1 MNHFLVC
8 IFILTYS
15 LLSFTQE
22 VRVDSSFQ
30 QKYVLSNFKG
40 EYILHDLSQRLTFA
54 SPGAL
59 NQNLT
64 VGSSLFPYI
73 SLIALES
80 GAVRSDDQECI
91 RMLKSDE
98 LNYNAIQQRQTDY
111 FIQLME
117 LIGKDKISTWLSKIN
132 FGQLE
137 KETFN
142 GFPYLNNCLNIT
154 LENQLSVLK
163 SLYFLNLPFS
173 YQSMIEVKNSFQLK
187 KNEVKELQFFEGSA
201 NDQTWLMGWFTVK
214 KHTYLFVQ
222 HTKKLDPKLISTK
235 TPFQILGDLF
245 YRIGY
250 IESGECSQFGF

>member
-1 MNHFLVC
+1 MLLDDSFKEK
-8 IFILTYS
+8 YS
-15 LLSFTQE
+15 S
-22 VRVDSSFQ
+22 
-30 QKYVLSNFKG
+30 SNFEG
-40 EYILHDLSQRLTFA
+40 EYIIHDLSHRLTMA
-54 SPGAL
+54 TSGS
-59 NQNLT
+59 LT
-64 VGSSLFPYI
+64 SKYSVDATIFPYI

-80 GAVRSDDQECI
+80 GSVRSDDKECI
-91 RMLKSDE
+91 KMLKPDGVSSDVFQE
-98 LNYNAIQQRQTDY
+98 KQSDY
-111 FIQLME
+111 FFFLMQT
-117 LIGKDKISTWLSKIN
+117 IGVEKLNTWLSKVNIGRQDN
-132 FGQLE
+132 
-137 KETFN
+137 ETMK
-142 GFPYLNNCLNIT
+142 GFPDLNNCLNIT

>member
-1 MNHFLVC
+1 MNRWLIYFSFLVC
-8 IFILTYS
+8 T
-15 LLSFTQE
+15 FTGFSQE
-22 VRVDSSFQ
+22 VLVDDSFKE
-30 QKYVLSNFKG
+30 KYSASNFEG
-40 EYILHDLSQRLTFA
+40 EYIIHDLSQRLTMGT
-54 SPGAL
+54 S
-59 NQNLT
+59 
-64 VGSSLFPYI
+64 GSFTSKYSVDATIFPYI

-91 RMLKSDE
+91 RMLKNDE
-98 LNYNAIQQRQTDY
+98 LNYNTIQQRQTDY

-117 LIGKDKISTWLSKIN
+117 LIGKDKLSTWLSKIN

-137 KETFN
+137 KKTFN
-142 GFPYLNNCLNIT
+142 GFPYLNNCLKIS
-154 LENQLSVLK
+154 LEDQLLVLK
-163 SLYFLNLPFS
+163 SLYFFNLPFS